1 MGFVKKNKYTFEIYL
16 TDKGRETF
24 INNGF
29 KNSVVYFSLIDNS
42 NYQQLDNF
50 NPHVLTGQTIP
61 TIKYYDTKEVNKDSD
76 VYTQNSE
83 RGAVDGNIL
92 FTHGFLGTNQRAQN
106 NYIVYQP
113 DFSTE
118 TLKIVT
124 FRE

>member
-29 KNSVVYFSLIDNS
+29 KNSVVYFSLVDNS